1 MKCLFVIA
9 ALSFC
14 STVCA
19 AETTYDLSL
28 TLGDPGQYSG
38 QETVTLGLEGSAPS
52 LLKLNFAGGRIT
64 AAKIN
69 SEPAQVKTTAG
80 HVELAGAALK
90 AGPNTVEIAFE
101 HRYVTHGG
109 GLHVWKDPKDGRTYV
124 YSQLQGNR
132 PDGVF
137 PLLENSNDASLRLAV
152 NAPKDWAVSSA
163 DESLRAFSLYAGPFK
178 VSEFTAAAGTPVR
191 LLVPQSMAALIPA
204 KEWFATAQMALAYY
218 PWYLTTP
225 YPLKRYDQAVM
236 APLGRTP
243 EDMTRAI
250 FKDVA
255 SKWFGKLVAINDP
268 NLLTLVA
275 YQGVKDATPFVGTWE
290 SFYLNEKQ
298 GAYSRAAA
306 LREMFFAIGPQAVQ
320 EGWARFFKDFANRGA
335 TIDDVLTSLE
345 KASHKSLKGL
355 KTEWLSTT
363 GVNTVTPQYQ
373 CASGKISDFS
383 VTQSPPL
390 RSHVSDVALY
400 KNYKI
405 IQTTKISY
413 AQANTPLEQ
422 LIGLPC
428 PDAVYVNVEDYD
440 YIKEVFEPNTLAAF
454 ENGIG
459 NFADPFFRLKGWVAL
474 WGQVQAQKLPQNYYV
489 GIVVKGLAQE
499 SDQVIVQY
507 VLSTLCQ
514 KGDEESCL
522 RAKKALPPPP
532 RSEHH

>member
-101 HRYVTHGG
+101 HRYV
-109 GLHVWKDPKDGRTYV
+109 
-124 YSQLQGNR
+124 
-132 PDGVF
+132 
-137 PLLENSNDASLRLAV
+137 
-152 NAPKDWAVSSA
+152 
-163 DESLRAFSLYAGPFK
+163 
-178 VSEFTAAAGTPVR
+178 
-191 LLVPQSMAALIPA
+191 
-204 KEWFATAQMALAYY
+204 
-218 PWYLTTP
+218 
-225 YPLKRYDQAVM
+225 
-236 APLGRTP
+236 
-243 EDMTRAI
+243 
-250 FKDVA
+250 
-255 SKWFGKLVAINDP
+255 
-268 NLLTLVA
+268 
-275 YQGVKDATPFVGTWE
+275 
-290 SFYLNEKQ
+290 
-298 GAYSRAAA
+298 
-306 LREMFFAIGPQAVQ
+306 
-320 EGWARFFKDFANRGA
+320 
-335 TIDDVLTSLE
+335 
-345 KASHKSLKGL
+345 
-355 KTEWLSTT
+355 
-363 GVNTVTPQYQ
+363 
-373 CASGKISDFS
+373 
-383 VTQSPPL
+383 
-390 RSHVSDVALY
+390 
-400 KNYKI
+400 
-405 IQTTKISY
+405 
-413 AQANTPLEQ
+413 
-422 LIGLPC
+422 
-428 PDAVYVNVEDYD
+428 

-489 GIVVKGLAQE
+489 GIVVKGLAQK

-507 VLSTLCQ
+507 VLGTLCQ